1 MKKYYNKIS
10 ILLIGFC
17 AGIMFTKIAV
27 YRSNFVITGHQ
38 VADYWIQNIII
49 VILLLSYLV
58 ISKRIQ
64 EQAEAAKPACNHN
77 NWGPVHEGFQYC
89 RDCGATQAVEH
100 PRCHQHKW
108 EVLEKIE
115 IPSKEPGKTC
125 HPDGVSEIV
134 FINRCENCGIINPV
148 GVDCSGKK

>member
-1 MKKYYNKIS
+1 MKKYYYKIS

-27 YRSNFVITGHQ
+27 YRSNFVITGQ
-38 VADYWIQNIII
+38 PVSDYWIQNLL
-49 VILLLSYLV
+49 ILILVLAYLV
-58 ISKRIQ
+58 ISIKIQ
-64 EQAEAAKPACNHN
+64 DQAEADKPACNHN

-108 EVLEKIE
+108 EVISEIKI
-115 IPSKEPGKTC
+115 PTKEPINHGQEE
-125 HPDGVSEIV
+125 VSEIV